1 MTKEELFNEFDKMTK
16 ALPEKDYHKIKLLIS
31 VFLNDNICIPKG
43 KNRHEYAD
51 VLHEWIEGTDCQ
63 WQYEKQGSTEWYDD
77 MHVATTGAKR
87 YRIKPS
93 EPIYEWQ
100 WEYPSIE
107 IDLITP
113 NYMTV
118 EEVEKTGIK
127 LWCKT
132 NTKRERK

>member
-1 MTKEELFNEFDKMTK
+1 MTKDELY
-16 ALPEKDYHKIKLLIS
+16 EKWKKNANAEYIIPTLDA
-31 VFLNDNICIPKG
+31 FFENNIVIPKG
-43 KNRHEYAD
+43 DDPHPDSKAI
-51 VLHEWIEGTDCQ
+51 HEWAEDTTKQLQYNREDHWYTDYPFGT
-63 WQYEKQGSTEWYDD
+63 
-77 MHVATTGAKR
+77 ATR

-100 WEYPSIE
+100 WQYPSHKIE
-107 IDLITP
+107 MLTSS
-113 NYMTV
+113 YMTV